1 MALTATH
8 LPFCILYCSWIK
20 YHVYISLRNCKVP
33 QLYYILSHC
42 PTVVFWGTAL
52 LGQSRLFLSLE
63 WLLWDK
69 LRRVGCL
76 HRYALPLSMQL
87 FVCLFFSL
95 HCWHHCLCLLVL
107 QFYCTITD
115 IHRHHNCCPIFFFSI
130 FANLVVIE
138 RQPPKMLSFAFLWLW
153 AEFTFSP
160 LMFVYCFVSSFGNCL
175 LVSGLLI
182 WGCFMEAEGCSW
194 RTSFVRESEEDTMG

>member
-20 YHVYISLRNCKVP
+20 YHLYISLQNCKMP
-33 QLYYILSHC
+33 QLYYILSRC

-69 LRRVGCL
+69 LPRVGCL
-76 HRYALPLSMQL
+76 HRCALHLSMQL
-87 FVCLFFSL
+87 FVCLSFSL
-95 HCWHHCLCLLVL
+95 HCWHHCACRFYSFTVL
-107 QFYCTITD
+107 SQTFTGITTAAL
-115 IHRHHNCCPIFFFSI
+115 FFFSI

-138 RQPPKMLSFAFLWLW
+138 WQPPKMLSFAFLRLW

-160 LMFVYCFVSSFGNCL
+160 LMFVYCFVSFFGNCL
-175 LVSGLLI
+175 LVSVLLI